1 MNIYQYDLLKELLDV
16 CKQISYETDA
26 GEFINLSTKI
36 SYIKNLVKEY
46 EKYELRK
53 N

>member
-16 CKQISYETDA
+16 CKQISYETDRDKS
-26 GEFINLSTKI
+26 IDLNSKI
-36 SYIKNLVKEY
+36 SYIRNLIKEY